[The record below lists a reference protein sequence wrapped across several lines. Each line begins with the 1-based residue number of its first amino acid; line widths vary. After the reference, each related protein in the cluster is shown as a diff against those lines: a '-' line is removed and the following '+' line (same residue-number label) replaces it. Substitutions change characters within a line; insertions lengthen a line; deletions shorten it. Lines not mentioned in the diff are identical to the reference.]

1 MIWEVEFNS
10 EAVSELEN
18 EMSRGYIITLAEES
32 DDGKELVRFEKKLV
46 DEIGKLKINMYAN
59 EHPPPHFHASYD
71 REENSFRIDDCSPLY
86 PNGGLTK
93 WFKTIKKWH
102 KDHKAE
108 LIATWNKMRPSDCP
122 LGPIA

>member
-46 DEIGKLKINMYAN
+46 DEIGKLKINMQMN
-59 EHPPPHFHASYD
+59 I
-71 REENSFRIDDCSPLY
+71 RR
-86 PNGGLTK
+86 
-93 WFKTIKKWH
+93 
-102 KDHKAE
+102 
-108 LIATWNKMRPSDCP
+108 LIFMLAMILLR
-122 LGPIA
+122 